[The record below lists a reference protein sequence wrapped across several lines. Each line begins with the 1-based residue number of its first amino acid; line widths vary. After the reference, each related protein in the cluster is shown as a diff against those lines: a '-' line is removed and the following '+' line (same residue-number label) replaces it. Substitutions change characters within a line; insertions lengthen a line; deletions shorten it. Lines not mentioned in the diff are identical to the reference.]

1 MPRELSRPSGGRRR
15 AAATAVAA
23 AVAGLLALTPGAARA
38 ADGPISAEPSAG
50 AVLTTAPAEVTL
62 GFDAEVDEGQSHVAV
77 LDATGGRLTDAEP
90 TRVGSTRLRLPLRAD
105 GAGDYTVAYHVTFAD
120 GTTSTGAY
128 RFSAGTGVAP
138 APLDDA
144 ARQASTN
151 VVVDAHGHGIDG
163 FSAFLLFVD
172 GVVLVV
178 VVALL
183 WLRPRGGRARS
194 LRIDESRA

>member
-1 MPRELSRPSGGRRR
+1 M
-15 AAATAVAA
+15 
-23 AVAGLLALTPGAARA
+23 AGVQPPPPGAA
-38 ADGPISAEPSAG
+38 GPPLAQNPAHRRPG
-50 AVLTTAPAEVTL
+50 GVHPPAPAEVTL

-90 TRVGSTRLRLPLRAD
+90 TRVGSTRLRLPLRID